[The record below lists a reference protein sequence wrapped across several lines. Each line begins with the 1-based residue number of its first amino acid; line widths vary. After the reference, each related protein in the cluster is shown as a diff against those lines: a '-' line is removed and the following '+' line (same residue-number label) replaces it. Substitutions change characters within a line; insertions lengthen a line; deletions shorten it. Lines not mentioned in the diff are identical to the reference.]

1 MTRIR
6 RVLVANRGEIAV
18 RIVRA
23 CFDEG
28 IESVVAVSAAD
39 RDGMAAR
46 MADHVVEVGP
56 AAAAESYLSIPRIIA
71 AALLSGC
78 DAVHPG
84 YGFLSERPE
93 LAEACRENSLIFVG
107 PPAEVMRRSGDKLSA
122 REVAEAAG
130 IPVSVGSPSL
140 ESCEDALAFVASD
153 SDFPYV
159 LKASAG
165 GGGRG
170 MTVVRDADGLA
181 RVFEISRQEAFA
193 AFGDGTIYLERFV
206 ENARHVE
213 VQIMADLFGS
223 VVNLGER
230 DCSVQRRHQKLIEE
244 APSAGLDSELVAS
257 IREAGVRLARHLN
270 YVGAGTVEFL
280 VDTDRGTF
288 IFLEVNARVQVEHPV
303 TEMVTGFDIVREQL
317 RIAAGQELSI
327 TQDDVVIRGHS
338 IECRINAED
347 PAAGFMPTPGRLT
360 EWVPPAGAGV
370 RLETFV
376 ERGTMISP
384 HYDSMIAKL
393 IVHAPNRTAA
403 IKLMRRA
410 LSRTKIEGV
419 KTTIPI
425 LADILATTEFSEP
438 SITTRWLEETL
449 LADGGLV
456 GENRLVSLQAQPN
469 D

>member
-1 MTRIR
+1 MTGIR

-23 CFDEG
+23 CFDEK

-39 RDGMAAR
+39 RDGLAAR
-46 MADHVVEVGP
+46 MADRVVEVGP
-56 AAAAESYLSIPRIIA
+56 PAAADSYLSVQRIIS
-71 AALLSGC
+71 AALMSGC

-93 LAEACRENSLIFVG
+93 LAEACAENSLTFIG
-107 PPAEVMRRSGDKLSA
+107 PAADVMRRSGNKLSA
-122 REVAEAAG
+122 RTVAEAAG
-130 IPVSVGSPSL
+130 IPISTGSLSL
-140 ESCEDALAFVASD
+140 DSCEEALAFVSSD

-170 MTVVRDADGLA
+170 MNVVRDADSLA
-181 RVFEISRQEAFA
+181 RLFETSRQEALA
-193 AFGDGTIYLERFV
+193 AFGDGTVYLERYV
-206 ENARHVE
+206 EHARHVE
-213 VQIMADLFGS
+213 VQVLADRHGN
-223 VVNLGER
+223 VIHLGER

-244 APSAGLDSELVAS
+244 APSTGLDPELVS
-257 IREAGVRLARHLN
+257 NIREAGVSLARHLK

-280 VDTDRGTF
+280 VDIDRGTF

-317 RIAAGQELSI
+317 RIAAGQPLSI
-327 TQDDVVIRGHS
+327 SQDDIAISGHS

-347 PAAGFMPTPGRLT
+347 PAAGFVPTPGRLT
-360 EWVPPAGAGV
+360 EWVPPSGTGV
-370 RLETFV
+370 RIDTFV

-384 HYDSMIAKL
+384 YYDSMIAKL
-393 IVHAPNRTAA
+393 IVHAEDRPAA
-403 IKLMRRA
+403 IDLLRRA

-419 KTTIPI
+419 KSTIPI
-425 LADILATTEFSEP
+425 LETILATSEFAEP
-438 SITTRWLEETL
+438 AVTTRWLEESL
-449 LADGGLV
+449 LAAGAANAR
-456 GENRLVSLQAQPN
+456 E
-469 D
+469 